1 MSSLGVNVHLK
12 ILPLPENLTALN
24 MKIILLGTI
33 WPFRSGGIA
42 TFNERLTRALIDG
55 GDEVINYTFSLQYP
69 SFLFPG
75 KTQLSDQPA
84 PEGLDI
90 RIKVNSINPFNWL
103 AVGREIKSLK
113 PDLLLIRYWIPFMA
127 PCLGTIAKI
136 VRLNRHTKII
146 AIADNVIPHEK
157 HLIDNILTRYFTN
170 NCDGFI
176 TMSRSVLNDLK
187 LFRPQAPMVY
197 TLHPLYDIFGK
208 IVPRE
213 QALKK
218 LDLDPGYR
226 YLLFFGFIRDYKGLD
241 WLLEAFGDEK
251 LRQFPVKLIIAGEF
265 YTSSEKYL
273 QIINNNKLSDH
284 VILRT
289 DFIADHEVAYYFGA
303 ADMVVQPYKSATQSG
318 VTQIAFHYNKPMLV
332 TDVGGLAEIIPHGKV
347 GYVVDPGAE
356 GITEGILDFYKND
369 RGAFFTE
376 NVIREKEKFSWGT
389 MVETIEIVFENIKK
403 RDK

>member
-1 MSSLGVNVHLK
+1 MK
-12 ILPLPENLTALN
+12 R
-24 MKIILLGTI
+24 KIILLGTT

-55 GDEVINYTFSLQYP
+55 GDEVIIYTFSLQYP

-90 RIKVNSINPFNWL
+90 RVKVNSVNPFNWL
-103 AVGREIKSLK
+103 AVGREIKRLN
-113 PDLLLIRYWIPFMA
+113 PDLLLVRYWIPFMA
-127 PCLGTIAKI
+127 PCLGTIARI
-136 VRLNRHTKII
+136 VRKNNHTKVI

-157 HLIDNILTRYFTN
+157 HFTDNILTRYFTN
-170 NCDGFI
+170 SCNGFI
-176 TMSRSVLNDLK
+176 TMSRAVLNDLK
-187 LFRPQAPMVY
+187 RFSPVAPMVY
-197 TLHPLYDIFGK
+197 TPHPLYDIFGN

-213 QALKK
+213 QALER
-218 LDLDPGYR
+218 LNLDPNYR

-273 QIINNNKLSDH
+273 QIIREKNLTEH

-289 DFIADHEVAYYFGA
+289 DFIADHDVASYFGA

-332 TDVGGLAEIIPHGKV
+332 TDVGGLGEIIPHGKV
-347 GYVVDPGAE
+347 GYVVNPGPEA
-356 GITEGILDFYKND
+356 ITEAIFDFYNND
-369 RGAFFTE
+369 RIDSFTS
-376 NVIREKEKFSWGT
+376 NVISEKEKFSWGT
-389 MVETIEIVFENIKK
+389 MVETIEIVFGNIK
-403 RDK
+403 

>member
-1 MSSLGVNVHLK
+1 
-12 ILPLPENLTALN
+12 LPANPTALKK
-24 MKIILLGTI
+24 KIILLGTT

-42 TFNERLTRALIDG
+42 TFNERLTRALIDN

-75 KTQLSDQPA
+75 KTQFSDQPA
-84 PEGLDI
+84 PEGMDI

-103 AVGREIKSLK
+103 SIGKEIKKLK
-113 PDLLLIRYWIPFMA
+113 PDLLLVRYWIPFMA
-127 PCLGTIAKI
+127 PCLGTIARIARK
-136 VRLNRHTKII
+136 NNHTKII

-157 HLIDNILTRYFTN
+157 HLIDNLFTRYFTKSCN
-170 NCDGFI
+170 GFI
-176 TMSRSVLNDLK
+176 TMSRAVLNDLK
-187 LFRPQAPMVY
+187 QFRPHAPMIY
-197 TLHPLYDIFGK
+197 TPHPLYDIFGK
-208 IVPRE
+208 IVGRE
-213 QALKK
+213 LAIQRLK
-218 LDLDPGYR
+218 LDSQFR

-251 LRQFPVKLIIAGEF
+251 LRRFPVKLIIAGEF

-273 QIINNNKLSDH
+273 QIIREKDLTDH

-289 DFIADHEVAYYFGA
+289 DFIADLDVANYFGA

-332 TDVGGLAEIIPHGKV
+332 TDVGGLGEIIPHGKV
-347 GYVVDPGAE
+347 GYVVKPGPEA
-356 GITEGILDFYKND
+356 ITEAIFDFYQNN
-369 RGAFFTE
+369 RGDFFTD

-389 MVETIEIVFENIKK
+389 MIETIDIVYEKIN
-403 RDK
+403 

>member
-1 MSSLGVNVHLK
+1 MY
-12 ILPLPENLTALN
+12 ENLPVL
-24 MKIILLGTI
+24 KKRIILLGTT

-42 TFNERLTRALIDG
+42 TFNERLTKALIDS

-90 RIKVNSINPFNWL
+90 RIKVNSINPFNWIK
-103 AVGREIKSLK
+103 VGREIMRLK
-113 PDLLLIRYWIPFMA
+113 PDMLIVRYWIPFMA
-127 PCLGTIAKI
+127 PCLGTISKI
-136 VRLNRHTKII
+136 VRRNNHTKVI

-157 HLIDNILTRYFTN
+157 HLVDNMLTRYFTN

-176 TMSRSVLNDLK
+176 TMSKAVLNDLK
-187 LFRPQAPMVY
+187 QFRPNAPMVY
-197 TLHPLYDIFGK
+197 THHPLYDIFGS

-213 QALKK
+213 QAIKHLN
-218 LDLDPGYR
+218 LDPAFR

-241 WLLEAFGDEK
+241 WLLEAFGEKK

-265 YTSSEKYL
+265 YTAAEKYL
-273 QIINNNKLSDH
+273 QIIRDKNLTDY

-289 DFIADHEVAYYFGA
+289 DFIADKEVANYFGA

-332 TDVGGLAEIIPHGKV
+332 TDVGGLGEIIPHGKV
-347 GYVVDPGAE
+347 GYVVNPGSEA
-356 GITEGILDFYKND
+356 ITEAIFDFYNND
-369 RGAFFTE
+369 RNDYFTR
-376 NVIREKEKFSWGT
+376 NVISEKEKFSWGT
-389 MVETIEIVFENIKK
+389 MVETIEIVFDNTNKL
-403 RDK
+403 

>member
-1 MSSLGVNVHLK
+1 MK
-12 ILPLPENLTALN
+12 ILPLPENLTALKR
-24 MKIILLGTI
+24 KIILLGTI
-33 WPFRSGGIA
+33 WPFRSGGIS

-75 KTQLSDQPA
+75 KTQLSDQPP

-90 RIKVNSINPFNWL
+90 RIKVNSINPLNWL
-103 AVGREIKSLK
+103 AVGREIKSIK
-113 PDLLLIRYWIPFMA
+113 PDLLLIRYWTPFMA

-136 VRLNRHTKII
+136 VRLNKHTKII

-157 HLIDNILTRYFTN
+157 HLIDNMLTRYFTN

-176 TMSRSVLNDLK
+176 TMSRAVLNDLK

-197 TLHPLYDIFGK
+197 TLHPLYDIVGK

-218 LDLDPGYR
+218 LELNTDYR

-241 WLLEAFGDEK
+241 WLLEAFGNEK

-265 YTSSEKYL
+265 YTSPEKYL
-273 QIINNNKLSDH
+273 QIINDKNLGEH

-347 GYVVDPGAE
+347 GYVVDPG
-356 GITEGILDFYKND
+356 
-369 RGAFFTE
+369 
-376 NVIREKEKFSWGT
+376 S
-389 MVETIEIVFENIKK
+389 
-403 RDK
+403 

>member
-1 MSSLGVNVHLK
+1 MK
-12 ILPLPENLTALN
+12 R
-24 MKIILLGTI
+24 KIILLGTT

-42 TFNERLTRALIDG
+42 TFNERLTRALIDN

-90 RIKVNSINPFNWL
+90 RIKVNSVNPFNWL
-103 AVGREIKSLK
+103 SVGREIRRLK
-113 PDLLLIRYWIPFMA
+113 PDLLLVRYWIPFMA
-127 PCLGTIAKI
+127 PSLGTISRIA
-136 VRLNRHTKII
+136 RRNNHTKVI

-157 HLIDNILTRYFTN
+157 HLIDNLLTHYFTDSCN
-170 NCDGFI
+170 GFI
-176 TMSRSVLNDLK
+176 TMSRAVLSDLK
-187 LFRPQAPMVY
+187 QFRPLAPMVY
-197 TLHPLYDIFGK
+197 TPHPLYDIFGS

-213 QALKK
+213 EALKQ
-218 LDLDPGYR
+218 LNLSADFR

-241 WLLEAFGDEK
+241 WLLEAFGDQK
-251 LRQFPVKLIIAGEF
+251 LRRFPVKLIIAGEF

-273 QIINNNKLSDH
+273 QIIRNKNLADH

-289 DFIADHEVAYYFGA
+289 DFIPDHDVANYFGA
-303 ADMVVQPYKSATQSG
+303 ADMIVQPYKSATQSG

-332 TDVGGLAEIIPHGKV
+332 TDVGGLGEIIPHGKV
-347 GYVVDPGAE
+347 GYVVKPGPEA
-356 GITEGILDFYKND
+356 ITEAIFDFYSND
-369 RGAFFTE
+369 RNDFFTG
-376 NVIREKEKFSWGT
+376 NVISEKEKFSWGT
-389 MVETIEIVFENIKK
+389 MVETIEIVFDKILKN

>member
-1 MSSLGVNVHLK
+1 MK
-12 ILPLPENLTALN
+12 R
-24 MKIILLGTI
+24 KIILVGTT

-42 TFNERLTRALIDG
+42 TFNERLTRAMIEN
-55 GDEVINYTFSLQYP
+55 GDEVTIYTFSLQYP

-75 KTQLSDQPA
+75 KTQRSDQPA

-103 AVGREIKSLK
+103 SVGKEIRQIQ
-113 PDLLLIRYWIPFMA
+113 PDLLLVRYWTPFMA
-127 PCLGTIAKI
+127 PCLGTIARI
-136 VRLNRHTKII
+136 VRGNNHTKVI

-157 HLIDNILTRYFTN
+157 HFVDNTLTRYFTKY
-170 NCDGFI
+170 CHGFI
-176 TMSRSVLNDLK
+176 TMSRAVLNDLK
-187 LFRPQAPMVY
+187 YFRPLAPILY
-197 TLHPLYDIFGK
+197 TPHPLYDIFGS

-213 QALKK
+213 EALKK
-218 LDLDPGYR
+218 LNLSSQFR

-251 LRQFPVKLIIAGEF
+251 LRQFPVKLIVAGEF

-273 QIINNNKLSDH
+273 QIIRDKNLADH

-289 DFIADHEVAYYFGA
+289 DFIADQDVANYFGA
-303 ADMVVQPYKSATQSG
+303 ADMIVQPYKSATQSG

-332 TDVGGLAEIIPHGKV
+332 TDVGGLSEIIPHGKV
-347 GYVVDPGAE
+347 GYVVEPGPAAIAE
-356 GITEGILDFYKND
+356 AIFDFYEND
-369 RGAFFTE
+369 RGEFFTG

-389 MVETIEIVFENIKK
+389 MVETIDIVM
-403 RDK
+403 DKINKSQ

>member
-1 MSSLGVNVHLK
+1 MK
-12 ILPLPENLTALN
+12 R
-24 MKIILLGTI
+24 KIILLGTI

-42 TFNERLTRALIDG
+42 TFNERVTRALIDN

-75 KTQLSDQPA
+75 KTQLSDQPS

-103 AVGREIKSLK
+103 KVGQEIKRLK
-113 PDLLLIRYWIPFMA
+113 PDLLLVRYWTPFMA

-136 VRLNRHTKII
+136 VRKNNHTKVI

-157 HLIDNILTRYFTN
+157 HFIDNILTRYFTN
-170 NCDGFI
+170 HCDGFI
-176 TMSRSVLNDLK
+176 TMSRAVLNDLK
-187 LFRPQAPMVY
+187 QFRPLAPMVY
-197 TLHPLYDIFGK
+197 TPHPLYDIFGN

-213 QALKK
+213 QALKQ
-218 LDLDPGYR
+218 LNLNPDFR

-265 YTSSEKYL
+265 YTSPEKYL
-273 QIINNNKLSDH
+273 KIIREKNLTDH

-289 DFIADHEVAYYFGA
+289 DFIADQEVANYFGA

-332 TDVGGLAEIIPHGKV
+332 TDVGGLGEIIPHGKV
-347 GYVVDPGAE
+347 GYVINPGPEA
-356 GITEGILDFYKND
+356 ITEAIFDFYYND
-369 RGAFFTE
+369 RSDFFTS
-376 NVIREKEKFSWGT
+376 NVISEKEKFSWGT
-389 MVETIEIVFENIKK
+389 MVETIEIVFDNINKL
-403 RDK
+403 

>member
-1 MSSLGVNVHLK
+1 MK
-12 ILPLPENLTALN
+12 R
-24 MKIILLGTI
+24 KIILLGTT

-42 TFNERLTRALIDG
+42 TFNERLTRALIDN
-55 GDEVINYTFSLQYP
+55 GDEVINFTFSLQYP

-103 AVGREIKSLK
+103 AVGREISRLK
-113 PDLLLIRYWIPFMA
+113 PDILLVRYWTPFMA
-127 PCLGTIAKI
+127 PCLGTIASLA
-136 VRLNRHTKII
+136 RRNNHTKVI
-146 AIADNVIPHEK
+146 AIADNIIPHEK
-157 HLIDNILTRYFTN
+157 HIIDNLLTRYFTK

-176 TMSRSVLNDLK
+176 TMSRAVLNDLK
-187 LFRPQAPMVY
+187 QFRPLAPTVY
-197 TLHPLYDIFGK
+197 TPHPLYDIFGS

-213 QALKK
+213 DALRE
-218 LDLDPGYR
+218 LNLSTEYR

-251 LRQFPVKLIIAGEF
+251 LRRFPVKLIIAGEF

-273 QIINNNKLSDH
+273 HIIREKNLTDY

-289 DFIADHEVAYYFGA
+289 DFIADKDVANYFGA
-303 ADMVVQPYKSATQSG
+303 ADMIVQPYKSATQSG
-318 VTQIAFHYNKPMLV
+318 VTQIAYHYNKPMLV
-332 TDVGGLAEIIPHGKV
+332 TDVGGLGEIIPHGKV
-347 GYVVDPGAE
+347 GYVVNPGPEA
-356 GITEGILDFYKND
+356 ITEAIFDFYTHQ
-369 RGAFFTE
+369 RGEFFTN

-389 MVETIEIVFENIKK
+389 MVETLDIVSDKIDTGKNI
-403 RDK
+403 

>member
-1 MSSLGVNVHLK
+1 MK
-12 ILPLPENLTALN
+12 R
-24 MKIILLGTI
+24 KIILLGTT

-103 AVGREIKSLK
+103 SIGREIKRLK
-113 PDLLLIRYWIPFMA
+113 PDLLLVRYWTPFMA
-127 PCLGTIAKI
+127 PCLGTIARIIRK
-136 VRLNRHTKII
+136 NDHTKVI

-170 NCDGFI
+170 SCNGFI
-176 TMSRSVLNDLK
+176 TMSRAVLNDLK
-187 LFRPQAPMVY
+187 LFRPLAPMAY
-197 TLHPLYDIFGK
+197 TPHPLYDIFGK

-213 QALKK
+213 QALKH
-218 LDLDPGYR
+218 LNLNADYR

-241 WLLEAFGDEK
+241 WLLEAFGNEK

-273 QIINNNKLSDH
+273 QIISEKNLTDH

-289 DFIADHEVAYYFGA
+289 DFIADQEVANYFGA

-332 TDVGGLAEIIPHGKV
+332 TDVGGLGEIIPHGKV
-347 GYVVDPGAE
+347 GYVVNPGPEA
-356 GITEGILDFYKND
+356 ITEAIFDFYKND
-369 RGAFFTE
+369 RNDYFTG
-376 NVIREKEKFSWGT
+376 NVIFEKEKFSWGT
-389 MVETIEIVFENIKK
+389 MVETIEIVFNNINKD
-403 RDK
+403 R

>member
-1 MSSLGVNVHLK
+1 MY
-12 ILPLPENLTALN
+12 ENLPVL
-24 MKIILLGTI
+24 KKRIILLGTT

-42 TFNERLTRALIDG
+42 TFNERLTKALIDG

-90 RIKVNSINPFNWL
+90 RIKVNSINPFNWIK
-103 AVGREIKSLK
+103 VGREIMRLK
-113 PDLLLIRYWIPFMA
+113 PDLLLVRYWIPFMA
-127 PCLGTIAKI
+127 PCLGTISKI
-136 VRLNRHTKII
+136 VRRNNHTKVI
-146 AIADNVIPHEK
+146 AITDNVIPHEK
-157 HLIDNILTRYFTN
+157 HLVDNMLTRYFTN

-176 TMSRSVLNDLK
+176 TMSKAVLNDLK
-187 LFRPQAPMVY
+187 QFRPQAPMVY
-197 TLHPLYDIFGK
+197 THHPLYDIFGS

-213 QALKK
+213 QAIKHLN
-218 LDLDPGYR
+218 LDPAFR

-241 WLLEAFGDEK
+241 WLLEAFGEKK

-265 YTSSEKYL
+265 YTAAEKYL
-273 QIINNNKLSDH
+273 QIIRDKNLTDY

-289 DFIADHEVAYYFGA
+289 DFIADKEVANYFGA

-332 TDVGGLAEIIPHGKV
+332 TDVGGLGEIIPHGKV
-347 GYVVDPGAE
+347 GYVVNPGSKA
-356 GITEGILDFYKND
+356 IADAIFDFYKND
-369 RGAFFTE
+369 RNDYFTR
-376 NVIREKEKFSWGT
+376 NVISEKEKFSWGT
-389 MVETIEIVFENIKK
+389 MVETIEIVFGNIK
-403 RDK
+403 

>member
-1 MSSLGVNVHLK
+1 MSENIIALK
-12 ILPLPENLTALN
+12 R
-24 MKIILLGTI
+24 KIILLGTT

-42 TFNERLTRALIDG
+42 TFNERLTHALIDN

-75 KTQLSDQPA
+75 TTQLSDQPA

-103 AVGREIKSLK
+103 AVGQEIKRLK
-113 PDLLLIRYWIPFMA
+113 PDLLLVRYWIPFMA
-127 PCLGTIAKI
+127 PCLGTIARI
-136 VRLNRHTKII
+136 VRKNNHTKVI

-170 NCDGFI
+170 HCDGFI
-176 TMSRSVLNDLK
+176 TMSRAVLNDLK
-187 LFRPQAPMVY
+187 QFSPHAPMVY
-197 TLHPLYDIFGK
+197 TPHPLYDIFGN

-213 QALKK
+213 QALKH
-218 LDLDPGYR
+218 LNLNPDFR

-273 QIINNNKLSDH
+273 QIIREKNLTDH

-289 DFIADHEVAYYFGA
+289 DFIADQDVANYFGA

-332 TDVGGLAEIIPHGKV
+332 TDVGGLGEIIPHGKV
-347 GYVVDPGAE
+347 GYVVKPGYK
-356 GITEGILDFYKND
+356 GITEAILDFYNND
-369 RGAFFTE
+369 RNDFFTR
-376 NVIREKEKFSWGT
+376 NVISEKEKFSWGT
-389 MVETIEIVFENIKK
+389 MVETIEIVFGNINKE
-403 RDK
+403 R